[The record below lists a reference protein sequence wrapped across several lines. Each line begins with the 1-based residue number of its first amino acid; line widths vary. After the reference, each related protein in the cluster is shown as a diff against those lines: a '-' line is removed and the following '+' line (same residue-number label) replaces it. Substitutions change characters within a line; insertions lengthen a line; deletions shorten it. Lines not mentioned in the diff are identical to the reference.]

1 MTANIAIICHIAMP
15 YGEFDD
21 ILKENEAYILF
32 PVSAKY
38 QKMGIAAAV
47 ASPYLCIV
55 IQK

>member
-1 MTANIAIICHIAMP
+1 MP
-15 YGEFDD
+15 RGEFDD
-21 ILKENEAYILF
+21 ILKENEDYILF

-38 QKMGIAAAV
+38 QKVGIAAAV

>member
-1 MTANIAIICHIAMP
+1 MP
-15 YGEFDD
+15 FNKFDD
-21 ILKENEAYILF
+21 ILKENGVHILS

-47 ASPYLCIV
+47 ASPYLCTV

>member
-1 MTANIAIICHIAMP
+1 MP
-15 YGEFDD
+15 YGKFDD
-21 ILKENEAYILF
+21 ILKGSRVHRLF

-47 ASPYLCIV
+47 ASPYLCTV

>member
-1 MTANIAIICHIAMP
+1 MP
-15 YGEFDD
+15 CDEFDD
-21 ILKENEAYILF
+21 ILKENEVHILF

-38 QKMGIAAAV
+38 QKVGIAAAV

>member
-1 MTANIAIICHIAMP
+1 MP
-15 YGEFDD
+15 CGEVDD
-21 ILKENEAYILF
+21 ILKENGVHILS

-47 ASPYLCIV
+47 ASPYLCTV